1 VAQPRK
7 VILHRRADMA
17 LTFLRP
23 RDRAT
28 VKAAIRKL
36 KDPDSA
42 ALVLASA
49 AKALTPEP
57 MYLMQAGPEW
67 RIIFQEKENNEIEIL
82 DVVLADKLRAFA
94 KKHAEADRAGAK
106 NDLEPAEISGTNKA
120 GPLEKPPCGE
130 GEKRRGG
137 LTSLDDR

>member
-1 VAQPRK
+1 VAKARK

-17 LTFLRP
+17 LLFLRP

-42 ALVLASA
+42 VLVLASA
-49 AKALTPEP
+49 VKALTPEP

-67 RIIFQEKENNEIEIL
+67 RIIFQETENNEIEIL
-82 DVVLADKLRAFA
+82 DVVLTDTLRAFA
-94 KKHAEADRAGAK
+94 KKHAEAEESLAKQNAEADEFIAK
-106 NDLEPAEISGTNKA
+106 NNP
-120 GPLEKPPCGE
+120 
-130 GEKRRGG
+130 
-137 LTSLDDR
+137 